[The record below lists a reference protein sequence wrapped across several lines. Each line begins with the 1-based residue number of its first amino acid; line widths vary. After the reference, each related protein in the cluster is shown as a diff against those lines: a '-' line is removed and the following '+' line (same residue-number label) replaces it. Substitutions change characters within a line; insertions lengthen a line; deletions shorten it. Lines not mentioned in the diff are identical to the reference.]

1 MGTTATTLDRSAAT
15 TTARPYG
22 PSWAN
27 VVASWLE
34 RLPGPAWTAY
44 VGAMA
49 LGILLSAVEASGETT
64 VRTSDTLAITYY
76 GALPCA
82 VLWLMHSLDRTAGR
96 ALSTVGPLLQ
106 MDDAESAAMH
116 YRLTIAPARPSAL
129 LALFAF
135 ALTPVGYILDPAA
148 SGVVGLTGQGLFFRY
163 AWESLV
169 TAVFLVLIYHTIRQL
184 RLIAQIH
191 DGIGRID
198 VFDQGPLYAFSQLT
212 SRTALGLILLLAP
225 SLFLLPS
232 SADVSY
238 VVIAVAWYAGA
249 VLIAALAFVLPLRG
263 MHDRLVTE
271 KRRLQGEV
279 GRRLTST
286 VKAIHV
292 AVDAE
297 DGGAIEARN
306 RALSTLI
313 AERELVNR
321 IPTWPWSTG
330 ALTGFLS
337 AVLLPIGLWLVT
349 RALERVV

>member
-1 MGTTATTLDRSAAT
+1 M
-15 TTARPYG
+15 
-22 PSWAN
+22 
-27 VVASWLE
+27 
-34 RLPGPAWTAY
+34 
-44 VGAMA
+44 
-49 LGILLSAVEASGETT
+49 
-64 VRTSDTLAITYY
+64 
-76 GALPCA
+76 
-82 VLWLMHSLDRTAGR
+82 
-96 ALSTVGPLLQ
+96 
-106 MDDAESAAMH
+106 
-116 YRLTIAPARPSAL
+116 
-129 LALFAF
+129 
-135 ALTPVGYILDPAA
+135 
-148 SGVVGLTGQGLFFRY
+148 
-163 AWESLV
+163 
-169 TAVFLVLIYHTIRQL
+169 
-184 RLIAQIH
+184 
-191 DGIGRID
+191 
-198 VFDQGPLYAFSQLT
+198 
-212 SRTALGLILLLAP
+212 
-225 SLFLLPS
+225 
-232 SADVSY
+232 SY
-238 VVIAVAWYAGA
+238 VVIAVAWYAMA

-286 VKAIHV
+286 VKAIHA